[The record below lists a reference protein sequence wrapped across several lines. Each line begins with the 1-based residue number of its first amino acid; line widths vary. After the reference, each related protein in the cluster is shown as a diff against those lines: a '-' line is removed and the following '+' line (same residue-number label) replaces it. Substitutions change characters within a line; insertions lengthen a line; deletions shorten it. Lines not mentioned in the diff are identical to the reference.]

1 MKRRVIVLFCAIVIS
16 GCASTTT
23 DTLADEK
30 RFVKICTNTCFSGS
44 VVEYFKKEGLMD
56 EAKKFKKSCESGCKE
71 RSTEYYKEINERRER
86 VGRSTYHLD
95 HQPSYDPN
103 YQIRR
108 LEDDLTIQS
117 IIQNGKIKEMEKE
130 MQRSE
135 TQRLQ
140 RESMERVQEQR
151 RQIEQG
157 ILEDNRKREMH
168 KLRQDLL
175 YRGIY

>member
-1 MKRRVIVLFCAIVIS
+1 MKNVIRILLCIILIS
-16 GCASTTT
+16 GCALTIDEDESI
-23 DTLADEK
+23 DRYYKNCLNHQTLRETHIRFLGDEK
-30 RFVKICTNTCFSGS
+30 DFQIFCKGV
-44 VVEYFKKEGLMD
+44 
-56 EAKKFKKSCESGCKE
+56 AK
-71 RSTEYYKEINERRER
+71 RSAEIYREELFNR
-86 VGRSTYHLD
+86 LR

-103 YQIRR
+103 YEIRR
-108 LEDDLTIQS
+108 LRDDLTTQS
-117 IIQNGKIKEMEKE
+117 IIQNGKIKEMGKE
-130 MQRSE
+130 VQRLE